1 MEIALCFIWYSMR
14 FSYYGRH
21 IEIVERAW
29 QAALEMGIPALEHG
43 QNSLQVIASCIEKA
57 IMHPAEVVPA

>member
-1 MEIALCFIWYSMR
+1 MR